1 VISLDAV
8 GVIDIKDG
16 VVVQAKAGERD
27 KYAEV
32 ESRIIE
38 EKPKTPISAAAAF
51 YNKLGIR
58 KIYIADL
65 DAIMSSN
72 QKNNIAQIEAIKK
85 EFNDLEIILDA
96 GFNNNFMPNSY
107 LDDFLDYAVI
117 ATESLNDISLLKKLQ
132 NYSSSIIISI
142 DLKDKK
148 LIHNINEWNNKNM
161 YQVIK
166 QIKKIGFEKFIILDL
181 ASVGTTKGISDY
193 IIELKKEF
201 PNLEFITGGGV
212 KDYRDIKDLK
222 KYDFTGVLIA
232 TAFHNGSLGRKE
244 VELIEDQNILS
255 KIAWCITG
263 AGHLLDESI
272 EEITRLINK
281 YKKVKIDIFL
291 SQAGY
296 EVLKI
301 YKLYEKL
308 LDTNCEIHKDNSA
321 SAPIIGRLYKGHYDL
336 LICAP
341 ATSNTAAK
349 YINGISDTLVT
360 NYLAHAGK
368 SKVPILIMPTD
379 IDENLISSAPDKIVD
394 VYPRQIDIN
403 NTRKL
408 EEMENTNLI
417 SDPDEVE
424 LWLKKYL

>member
-16 VVVQAKAGERD
+16 KVVQAKAGERD

-38 EKPKTPISAAAAF
+38 GDSKTPLSTAAAF

-58 KIYIADL
+58 KLYIADL

-72 QKNNIAQIEAIKK
+72 QKNNIAQIKDIKK
-85 EFNDLEIILDA
+85 EFSDLEIILDA
-96 GFNNNFMPNSY
+96 GFNKDFLPKRY
-107 LDDFLDYAVI
+107 LDEFLDYAVI
-117 ATESLNDISLLKKLQ
+117 ATESLNDLELLEDLKK
-132 NYSSSIIISI
+132 YSNNIIISI
-142 DLKDKK
+142 DLKNEKI
-148 LIHNINEWNNKNM
+148 IHNIEAWNKKNI
-161 YQVIK
+161 YQVIN
-166 QIKKIGFEKFIILDL
+166 QIKNMGFKKYIILDL
-181 ASVGTTKGISDY
+181 AAVGTAGGIADY
-193 IIELKKEF
+193 IIEVKKHF
-201 PNLEFITGGGV
+201 SDLEFITGGGV
-212 KDYRDIKDLK
+212 KDYRDIKALK
-222 KYDFTGVLIA
+222 KFKFSGVLIA

-244 VELIEDQNILS
+244 VKLIEDDKILA

-263 AGHLLDESI
+263 AGHLLAESI
-272 EEITRLINK
+272 EEINRLIDK
-281 YKKVKIDIFL
+281 YKEVKIDIFL

-301 YKLYEKL
+301 YKLYENLNDEKI
-308 LDTNCEIHKDNSA
+308 EIHKDNSA

-336 LICAP
+336 LVCAP

-349 YINGISDTLVT
+349 YVNGISDTLVT

-368 SKVPILIMPTD
+368 SKVPIIIMPTD
-379 IDENLISSAPDKIVD
+379 IDENLISPAPDKMVD

-403 NTRKL
+403 NTSKL
-408 EEMENTNLI
+408 KKMGNTNLI